1 MNAPAEK
8 IVRIA
13 VAVILGLHGAH
24 RAVTGGYLLF
34 GQFLAAKG
42 FPAGT
47 GLAALIT
54 IGELV
59 GAAALLLN
67 RGVFWACCGHAVVL
81 AGGIVLVHAPAGW
94 FVVGA
99 GRNGVEFS
107 VLLLAC
113 LAALAWPH
121 RPWRR
126 EAAAPSTL
134 RS

>member
-1 MNAPAEK
+1 VNGAPEK
-8 IVRIA
+8 IVRFA
-13 VAVILGLHGAH
+13 VAVLLGIHGAH
-24 RAVTGGYLLF
+24 RAVTGSYLLF
-34 GQFLAAKG
+34 GQYLAAKG

-47 GLAALIT
+47 ALAAAIT

-67 RGVFWACCGHAVVL
+67 RGVFWACAGHALVL
-81 AGGIVLVHAPAGW
+81 VGGIVMVHAPAGW

-113 LAALAWPH
+113 LAAIAWPH

-126 EAAAPSTL
+126 PDQARGP
-134 RS
+134 R